1 MPWKKYQASSPQFH
15 APACRKAR
23 AVHLLADPTFVS
35 GSACVFAVVFS
46 LAFPSPFRL
55 VPCGVLA
62 QFCAGPSLW
71 VSGYLVASR
80 DGPVA
85 LLYCLGCCSTP
96 WCMCSC
102 GALYFCT
109 EVFILG

>member
-55 VPCGVLA
+55 VPCGVS
-62 QFCAGPSLW
+62 GPVLCWSLSLGLW
-71 VSGYLVASR
+71 VSG
-80 DGPVA
+80 
-85 LLYCLGCCSTP
+85 CFT
-96 WCMCSC
+96 
-102 GALYFCT
+102 
-109 EVFILG
+109 